1 MAVVEDELWSML
13 STEAA
18 ENTFALRL
26 GGHTVSV
33 SLTCSPTAFA
43 TCDDRR
49 STLSYEIGIPRTCSL
64 SISSFLRIFTC
75 SITPMYTGKKVS

>member
-1 MAVVEDELWSML
+1 VAVVEDELWSML

-43 TCDDRR
+43 TC
-49 STLSYEIGIPRTCSL
+49 LSALSCVFSHAASL
-64 SISSFLRIFTC
+64 LCILVKR
-75 SITPMYTGKKVS
+75 YLDL